1 MSKTECKHSFTSVWE
16 ETTGNLTPE
25 NIWNAKISMDRFS
38 FHPHV
43 QRVCVESGATV
54 VNNDR
59 VLLRLDGWKVNSCG
73 DIGNELYRK
82 LISLQF
88 LLHDTRCQGTGEWIL
103 REAVRPGRKIK
114 KSNQKEVNKYS
125 KHNFCFVWIFS
136 CFRPYY
142 SKKSVAECSIVNVLF
157 PKFVFLEV
165 IAEDY
170 SWKPLIVGVHTVFSI
185 QHLHRYETDYC
196 CKSSKTYNVSLDTFP
211 STPGSFPSIKEVNH
225 EKKTIKKSNSV

>member
-1 MSKTECKHSFTSVWE
+1 
-16 ETTGNLTPE
+16 
-25 NIWNAKISMDRFS
+25 MDRFS

-59 VLLRLDGWKVNSCG
+59 VLLRLDGWKVKSCG

-125 KHNFCFVWIFS
+125 KHNFCFV
-136 CFRPYY
+136 
-142 SKKSVAECSIVNVLF
+142 
-157 PKFVFLEV
+157 
-165 IAEDY
+165 
-170 SWKPLIVGVHTVFSI
+170 
-185 QHLHRYETDYC
+185 
-196 CKSSKTYNVSLDTFP
+196 
-211 STPGSFPSIKEVNH
+211 
-225 EKKTIKKSNSV
+225 